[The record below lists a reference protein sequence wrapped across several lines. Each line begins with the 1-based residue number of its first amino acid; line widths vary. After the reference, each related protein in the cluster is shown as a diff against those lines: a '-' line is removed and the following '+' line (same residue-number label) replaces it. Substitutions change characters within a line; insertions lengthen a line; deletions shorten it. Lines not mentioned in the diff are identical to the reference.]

1 MVLARRSGAPS
12 RADYPGSVSEID
24 GRPTKATGVKAVR
37 AYARG
42 FERQLVALTIVSL
55 VGALMEATTL
65 VALVPLAS
73 TIADGSRVFHGRV
86 LSLSV
91 DISTNSLFAVAAG
104 LALTRLLVEILTAW
118 LQARITSQYE
128 ARQKQRLFDAFVDAD
143 WSLQSKERGGQLQD
157 LMTSF
162 VMTAMNAL
170 DSLCG
175 SLVSLFSLA
184 IMIFAALLV
193 NPLVALSI
201 FAAVGIL
208 FVAIRPASKA
218 ARRFSVRQAAINL
231 EYAHTVS
238 EMLGSAREIR
248 VFNASDAV
256 KARTGELITE
266 SRRIRHLR
274 QLFAKAVPAVY
285 QNVAVLL
292 VLGGLGLVYLLDL
305 GDLAALATIVLLLV
319 RALSYSQA
327 FQIYYHRFM
336 EAGPFIEQIELRAN
350 ELEAARVDSSGADL
364 GRIEALR
371 FTGVGF
377 SYVAGSP
384 VLDDVDFEAS
394 RGEIIG
400 IVGPSGAG
408 KSTFVQL
415 LLGLREPQTGRVLV
429 NDRPASEF
437 SRTSWFERIA
447 FVPQEPLLLNASVA
461 DNIRFFRPDVTE
473 EEVFRAARSAHIH
486 DEILGWSDGYETE
499 VGERGGQVSGGQRQR
514 ICIARALVGDPDVLV
529 FDEPTSAVDVKSEVL
544 IQQTLD
550 ELRTRVLLF
559 VVAHRLSTLNICDRV
574 MVFSHGRLQAFAPQQ
589 ALVESN
595 SYYREALRLSNLA

>member
-1 MVLARRSGAPS
+1 M
-12 RADYPGSVSEID
+12 
-24 GRPTKATGVKAVR
+24 KQVR

-42 FERQLVALTIVSL
+42 FERQIIALTFVSL

-73 TIADGSRVFHGRV
+73 SIADGSGSFQGSFLFV
-86 LSLSV
+86 SV
-91 DISTNSLFAVAAG
+91 DISTAALFAGAAG
-104 LALTRLLVEILTAW
+104 LALARLFVEILTAW
-118 LQARITSQYE
+118 LQARITSRYE

-143 WSLQSKERGGQLQD
+143 WNLQSKERGGQLQD

-162 VMTAMNAL
+162 VTTAMNAL

-208 FVAIRPASKA
+208 FFAIRPASRA
-218 ARRFSVRQAAINL
+218 ARRFSARQAGINL

-238 EMLGSAREIR
+238 EMLGSSREIR
-248 VFNASDAV
+248 VFNVADAV
-256 KARTGELITE
+256 KARTGALITE

-285 QNVAVLL
+285 QNVAVML

-327 FQIYYHRFM
+327 FQIYYHRFS
-336 EAGPFIEQIELRAN
+336 EAGPFIEQIELRAG
-350 ELEAARVDSSGADL
+350 ELEAAAVDPGGEELAGVES
-364 GRIEALR
+364 LR
-371 FTGVGF
+371 FAHVGF
-377 SYVAGSP
+377 SYVAGNR
-384 VLDDVDFEAS
+384 VLDDVEFEAS
-394 RGEIIG
+394 RGEIVG

-415 LLGLREPQTGRVLV
+415 LLGLREPESGQVLV
-429 NDRPASEF
+429 NGQPAADF
-437 SRTSWFERIA
+437 SQTSWFQRIA

-461 DNIRFFRPDVTE
+461 DNIRFFRPDVSE
-473 EEVFRAARSAHIH
+473 EEMFRAARLAHIH
-486 DEILGWSDGYETE
+486 DEILGWPDGYETA
-499 VGERGGQVSGGQRQR
+499 VGERGGEVSGGQRQR

-529 FDEPTSAVDVKSEVL
+529 FDEPTSAVDVNSEFL
-544 IQQTLD
+544 IQKTLE
-550 ELRTRVLLF
+550 ELRTHVLLF

-574 MVFSHGRLQAFAPQQ
+574 MVFSHGRLQAFAPQRT
-589 ALVESN
+589 LVESN
-595 SYYREALRLSNLA
+595 SYYREALRLSNLT

>member
-1 MVLARRSGAPS
+1 
-12 RADYPGSVSEID
+12 
-24 GRPTKATGVKAVR
+24 VKQVR
-37 AYARG
+37 TYARG
-42 FERQLVALTIVSL
+42 FERQLIALTIVSL
-55 VGALMEATTL
+55 LGALMEASTL

-73 TIADGSRVFHGRV
+73 TIADGSRVYHGRI
-86 LSLSV
+86 LSMSV
-91 DISTNSLFAVAAG
+91 DISTSAMFAVAAG
-104 LALTRLLVEILTAW
+104 LSLTRLFVEILEAW
-118 LQARITSQYE
+118 LQARITSRYE
-128 ARQKQRLFDAFVDAD
+128 ARQKERLFDAFVDAD

-208 FVAIRPASKA
+208 FMAIRPASKA

-248 VFNASDAV
+248 VFNAADAV
-256 KARTGELITE
+256 KARTGALITE

-285 QNVAVLL
+285 QNVAVML
-292 VLGGLGLVYLLDL
+292 VLGGLGLVYVLDL

-336 EAGPFIEQIELRAN
+336 EAGPFIEQIELRAD
-350 ELEAARVDSSGADL
+350 ELEAAAVDPTGQELTRVES
-364 GRIEALR
+364 LR
-371 FTGVGF
+371 FAHVGF
-377 SYVAGSP
+377 SYVAGNP
-384 VLDDVDFEAS
+384 VLDDVDFETS
-394 RGEIIG
+394 RGEIVG

-415 LLGLREPQTGRVLV
+415 LLGLREPESGNVLV
-429 NDRPASEF
+429 NGRPAADF
-437 SRTSWFERIA
+437 SQTSWFERIA

-461 DNIRFFRPDVTE
+461 DNIRFFRPDVGQE
-473 EEVFRAARSAHIH
+473 ELFRAARLAHVH
-486 DEILGWSDGYETE
+486 DEILGWPDGYDTT
-499 VGERGGQVSGGQRQR
+499 VGERGGAVSGGQRQR

-529 FDEPTSAVDVKSEVL
+529 FDEPTSAVDVNSEFL
-544 IQQTLD
+544 IQRTLE
-550 ELRTRVLLF
+550 ELRTHVLLF

-574 MVFSHGRLQAFAPQQ
+574 MVFSHGRLQAFAPQRT
-589 ALVESN
+589 LVESN
-595 SYYREALRLSNLA
+595 SYYREALRLSNLT